1 MKSHFREGID
11 NLVKNS
17 AVNLNIEMPPD
28 DLVDDSTKEIIR
40 LKFKV
45 SFKVKDTEFCRL
57 QLSIRRREPDF
68 LHSRAKIVMEIE
80 ADKIWIVAHPWLY
93 ICYI

>member
-45 SFKVKDTEFCRL
+45 FF
-57 QLSIRRREPDF
+57 IY
-68 LHSRAKIVMEIE
+68 
-80 ADKIWIVAHPWLY
+80 Y
-93 ICYI
+93 ISMNLNQVLT